1 MSRYFQGLA
10 QRSGLLAPL
19 VSRSSVAGDL
29 VEQDVVTTIEAPSLS
44 NVPAPSATGVAQSA
58 VAPTSAAVSSPT
70 ATTHTASRGTPT
82 AAAVP
87 ASAVTHIVTTEHFS
101 ETSSAPPATPVGQSV
116 DAAGPASMSMTSPV
130 QRSHALAVD
139 AASTTKRTEASNT
152 NTINIGSSIEESADA
167 VAPPVRAGNTTRAR
181 VLPEVET
188 FERPRSSSVPG
199 TAPVTRST
207 SRAAPLSIDVRIGAI
222 KLDIHQAA
230 PLQRPAA
237 ASVARS
243 ESHRDVPRFAPR
255 RYYLSGW

>member
-19 VSRSSVAGDL
+19 VSRPSVAGDL
-29 VEQDVVTTIEAPSLS
+29 VEQDITTTIDAPSMDTAPMS
-44 NVPAPSATGVAQSA
+44 SVPTAAGVAQSA
-58 VAPTSAAVSSPT
+58 VSSPI
-70 ATTHTASRGTPT
+70 ATTHTASHS
-82 AAAVP
+82 VP
-87 ASAVTHIVTTEHFS
+87 AAPSAVARDVTHVVTTEHFS
-101 ETSSAPPATPVGQSV
+101 ETPSTSPPASASQSV
-116 DAAGPASMSMTSPV
+116 GAAKPAPMSMASPV
-130 QRSHALAVD
+130 QHFRAPAVD
-139 AASTTKRTEASNT
+139 PASTTTRIEVSSINT
-152 NTINIGSSIEESADA
+152 TNIGSGVEESADA
-167 VAPPVRAGNTTRAR
+167 VAPPVRTANTTRAH

-188 FERPRSSSVPG
+188 FEHPRSSVPG

-207 SRAAPLSIDVRIGAI
+207 PRAAPSSIDVRIGAI

-237 ASVARS
+237 VPVARS